1 MIYIKI
7 TINAS
12 KHEPRF
18 NEILIL
24 EIWLLLMNED
34 QIARILKTT
43 MQNVTIATTDQQSSL
58 LRIYFEVSDG
68 SEN

>member
-7 TINAS
+7 TINTS
-12 KHEPRF
+12 KHELRF

-24 EIWLLLMNED
+24 EIWPLLMNED

-43 MQNVTIATTDQQSSL
+43 MQNATIATTDQQSSL